1 MGYRIMTTNRRT
13 GALAPS
19 LLLAATALAGC
30 PVVAHA
36 GDTAS
41 AAPAA
46 AAEGSGDGAPAL
58 DTIVVTAQ
66 RRKESMQTVPIAIN
80 SISGETLQ
88 KSGYQSLTDL
98 QYMTPGLTFDPTQG
112 SAFQIRGVGST
123 SFDMSNAKSVSVVV
137 DDVVMDAQRDL
148 GITGLVDIDRVDVL
162 MGPQGTLFGN
172 TSTSGVISISTAKPK
187 LHEFSGKVYASYGER
202 NDRMIN
208 GIVNV
213 PLGDTLALRVTAFDD
228 GQDGK
233 GEYTTL
239 HRNLGRVDEFG
250 VRGKLLWAP
259 SDDLEVILA
268 GEYTH
273 HYDTSVRTAVGGPAG
288 TSFAPT
294 AAVTAAEIAN
304 GVTPGPQ
311 NASTADSFLGT
322 IVTANKGGSLHVS
335 YKLGNNTLTSI
346 TAYRQTKYDNNTP
359 ADLLPADEYS
369 YFSYNM
375 GTLSSQK
382 FSEEIHFAS
391 PTGGLVEYLV
401 GGIYN
406 RLSATQNQIQWGTEG
421 TGPLTVDGTVVSNLY
436 ANTGANDPVTG
447 QLLGN
452 SVAFNS
458 HNETLAAFGQLKFNP
473 TRRFS
478 IALGGRYNY
487 DRNDQRISYPT
498 VDPVALTGREITF
511 TATGTAPTAD
521 YRYGVKTGR
530 RFTYRIAPTFQLN
543 KDVMLYASYATGY
556 KPGGIAFVGNK
567 YDPYEQE
574 TVKSWEV
581 GEKAEFWNHRLRVN
595 FDLFTSK
602 YSDFQATI
610 LTPVSSGVG
619 GFILT
624 SAIGNAPGLRSRGFE
639 AQVAVKPTRSL
650 SFSGAVTYAD
660 AIFTNYVASSTANYT
675 GTNLTNAP
683 KWTANIAT
691 DYDAPI
697 TPKFD
702 LKAHLEFVYRSSL
715 QTVTGALLG
724 NITAPARVNGDGTT
738 TPNASYSY
746 VPGYGLVNGRITLAR
761 AGDKYEVGAYVRNL
775 FNQYFSTGWQIYG
788 SLGLL
793 HYTSPDAYRT
803 VGVFAQMKF

>member
-1 MGYRIMTTNRRT
+1 MTSLRRHRT
-13 GALAPS
+13 FTPA
-19 LLLAATALAGC
+19 LLLAATAMTGL
-30 PVVAHA
+30 PMVAHA
-36 GDTAS
+36 AD

-46 AAEGSGDGAPAL
+46 SSDAVGDDGKPVL

-66 RRKESMQTVPIAIN
+66 RRQEKMQSVPIAIN
-80 SISGETLQ
+80 SISGESLQ

-172 TSTSGVISISTAKPK
+172 TSTSGVIAITTAKLK
-187 LHEFSGKVYASYGER
+187 LNDFSGKVYASYGER
-202 NDRMIN
+202 NDRMVN

-213 PLGDTLALRVTAFDD
+213 PLGETMALRVTAFDD

-233 GEYTTL
+233 GQYTTL
-239 HRNLGRVDEFG
+239 NRNLGRVDEFG
-250 VRGKLLWAP
+250 ARAKLLYAP
-259 SDDLEVILA
+259 SDKLEVILA

-273 HYDTSVRTAVGGPAG
+273 HYDTTIRTAVGGPAG

-294 AAVTAAEIAN
+294 AAVTAAEIAH

-335 YKLGNNTLTSI
+335 YKLGQNTLTSI

-369 YFSYNM
+369 YFSYNL

-382 FSEEIHFAS
+382 FSEEVHFAS
-391 PTGGLVEYLV
+391 PTGGRIEYLI

-406 RLSATQNQIQWGTEG
+406 RLSATQNQIQWGTAG
-421 TGPLTVDGTVVSNLY
+421 TGPLTVNGTVVPTLY
-436 ANTGANDPVTG
+436 ANTGAKDPVTG

-452 SVAFNS
+452 SVGFNS
-458 HNETLAAFGQLKFNP
+458 HNETLAAFGQVKLNAG
-473 TRRFS
+473 RFS
-478 IALGGRYNY
+478 LALGGRYNY
-487 DRNDQRISYPT
+487 DRNDQRISYPNA
-498 VDPVALTGREITF
+498 DAVAITGSNVTF
-511 TATGTAPTAD
+511 IATGTAPTAD
-521 YRYGVKTGR
+521 FRYGEKTGH
-530 RFTYRIAPTFQLN
+530 RFTYRIAPTFQVN

-567 YDPYEQE
+567 YDPYNQE

-581 GEKAEFWNHRLRVN
+581 GEKGEFWNHRLRFN
-595 FDLFTSK
+595 LDLFTST

-610 LTPVSSGVG
+610 LTPVSTGVG
-619 GFILT
+619 GSILT
-624 SAIGNAPGLRSRGFE
+624 SAIGNAPGLRSRGVE
-639 AQVAVKPTRSL
+639 SQIAVKATRDL
-650 SFSGAVTYAD
+650 TLSGAVTYAD
-660 AIFTNYVASSTANYT
+660 AVFTNYVASPTANYT

-683 KWTANIAT
+683 KWTANVAA
-691 DYDAPI
+691 DYNTALS
-697 TPKFD
+697 PKFD
-702 LKAHLEFVYRSSL
+702 LKAHFEVVYRSSL

-724 NITAPARVNGDGTT
+724 NITAPGRANGDGTI

-746 VPGYGLVNGRITLAR
+746 VPGYALVNGRITLAR
-761 AGDKYEVGAYVRNL
+761 SGDKYEVGAYVRNL

-788 SLGLL
+788 NLGLL